1 MWTQLFLMVTFPSD
15 LLGLLCHSCVV
26 KSPPRAPGTPISEP
40 ALCSQFDGS
49 DRFVVNCSQSTFC
62 QTRTYRF
69 YHKQGTGKGEVVIV
83 ERGCAQQ
90 SYQHQALVRGKWRT
104 VTTVMEEVYTSG
116 CLTDRE
122 WAGPL
127 SSDTEYC
134 YCKGDKCNDQ
144 KQQGGDLKA
153 AEASNGTD
161 SNSTSAATS
170 SQSYSEPD
178 SLPHP
183 RDTRLFYETMRRS
196 GSLNLIPMGG
206 LLLISCIFARF
217 LP

>member
-1 MWTQLFLMVTFPSD
+1 
-15 LLGLLCHSCVV
+15 
-26 KSPPRAPGTPISEP
+26 
-40 ALCSQFDGS
+40 
-49 DRFVVNCSQSTFC
+49 
-62 QTRTYRF
+62 
-69 YHKQGTGKGEVVIV
+69 
-83 ERGCAQQ
+83 
-90 SYQHQALVRGKWRT
+90 
-104 VTTVMEEVYTSG
+104 MEEVYTSG

-134 YCKGDKCNDQ
+134 YCKGDKCNNQ
-144 KQQGGDLKA
+144 KQGG

-161 SNSTSAATS
+161 SNSTSTVTS

>member
-1 MWTQLFLMVTFPSD
+1 MWTRLFLLVTFPRD
-15 LLGLLCHSCVV
+15 LFGLLCHSCVV
-26 KSPPRAPGTPISEP
+26 KAPPRAPGTPSSKH
-40 ALCSQFDGS
+40 ALCSDFDGS

-69 YHKQGTGKGEVVIV
+69 YHKQGTERGEVVIV

-104 VTTVMEEVYTSG
+104 VTTVLEEVYTSG

-134 YCKGDKCNDQ
+134 YCQEDKCNGQLQVETAAADEETR
-144 KQQGGDLKA
+144 KA
-153 AEASNGTD
+153 
-161 SNSTSAATS
+161 NSTYNATS
-170 SQSYSEPD
+170 PDNFTD

-183 RDTRLFYETMRRS
+183 INTQLFYNLMKS
-196 GSLNLIPMGG
+196 GSSE
-206 LLLISCIFARF
+206 LISAASLMTLCVLIVAK
-217 LP
+217 LL

>member
-1 MWTQLFLMVTFPSD
+1 MPCVLILM
-15 LLGLLCHSCVV
+15 GLTGDFWNAAGAMVL
-26 KSPPRAPGTPISEP
+26 P
-40 ALCSQFDGS
+40 LNYQ
-49 DRFVVNCSQSTFC
+49 FVVNCSQSTFC

-69 YHKQGTGKGEVVIV
+69 YHKQGTERGEVVIV

-104 VTTVMEEVYTSG
+104 VTTVLEEVYTSG

-134 YCKGDKCNDQ
+134 YCQEDKCNGQLQVETAAADEETR
-144 KQQGGDLKA
+144 KA
-153 AEASNGTD
+153 
-161 SNSTSAATS
+161 NSTYNATS
-170 SQSYSEPD
+170 PDNFTD

-183 RDTRLFYETMRRS
+183 INTQLFYNLMKS
-196 GSLNLIPMGG
+196 GSSE
-206 LLLISCIFARF
+206 LISKASFMTLCIFIVAK
-217 LP
+217 LL